1 MVHVLVVS
9 SLPECLEKES
19 IHKLLTENGFLID
32 GASHSI
38 EKVERVRLRSRSVK
52 DGKLSCKEHTA
63 AFLAAEKQISNFL
76 SANDVDVVH
85 DRFIGILYLPQT
97 SDRSCY
103 HPDDIHPLTWPEG
116 ALVLAFP
123 EIQWIPV
130 YGTEGGTNGTCAN
143 DSEGIMTLHRAL
155 SLSEGGY
162 SPLFDGDGLRSM
174 LMLRVHN
181 DEKHENAASAVENEV
196 GTKAGGR
203 CARADVALAVDEET
217 NFACMNAYTAYRF
230 GYRAYPVTTLSAAN
244 NLLKG
249 EPGQLPLTFGIRNFS
264 NPPSR
269 TEEFR
274 NRIIN
279 PAIVVFEDVQ
289 LSFPDAESGKADADA
304 PEFGDRRDEAY
315 PLLNS
320 ANLRVVATASLPQEK
335 MAKTKGK
342 TKATAEENFREK
354 ENKRKEQYR
363 PLQGAAWRGR
373 MRFMRH
379 RAIERL
385 KRRWFNA
392 SGAWAGHWFV
402 KMLDTVLMAG
412 VLLGVLFL
420 KVSLFLPVLF
430 GLFVLQGLLRYTL
443 RMLSSRK
450 GLLPE
455 WARMYCVRR
464 AQWRFLP
471 KRYRNHCPE
480 NQVGKVR
487 DTFWTITHK
496 PLAGIFGLRNES
508 CLPNGYG
515 YKGIYDTAQVKEQY
529 RLARQGDFGDP
540 DVSKH
545 GEGISHAAPGM
556 AMEIAKCLLRRA
568 ERLEV
573 EDKIIDSEGAVHGA
587 VLATVAGELL
597 DAKTPALSIEAL
609 TLKQCFEIKAECE
622 FVGVRAHTDMVD
634 RYIDI
639 HNAMGRICRTSNGLV
654 REDVFT
660 SGMAELMDKLSSLLA
675 EKGKKEEAL
684 FFEKKARMFHRRLMN
699 PMARNLLAYPEWLLR
714 SAWHVVVGLM
724 VLVAVFCAFWMFE
737 IKPFDVSVPATNV
750 STTHAEARRCGEC
763 AECCAPTSPIIHSR
777 DNNHSAVSYAYELLF
792 CDEPNFTDER
802 WCDYSLVL
810 RTMRLIA
817 MLHLAFLGLC
827 FWDVMRK
834 K

>member
-1 MVHVLVVS
+1 MVHILVVS
-9 SLPECLEKES
+9 SLPECLKKES
-19 IHKLLTENGFLID
+19 IHKLLTENGVSID
-32 GASHSI
+32 DAARLI
-38 EKVERVRLRSRSVK
+38 EKVETFELPSRSAK
-52 DGKLSCKEHTA
+52 DKKLSCKEHTA
-63 AFLAAEKQISNFL
+63 AFQDAECQISQHTSAFQRAEKEIAEFL
-76 SANDVDVVH
+76 CAHDVVH
-85 DRFIGILYLPQT
+85 DRFVGILYLP
-97 SDRSCY
+97 DCNC
-103 HPDDIHPLTWPEG
+103 PDDIHPLTWPEG
-116 ALVLAFP
+116 ALILAFP

-130 YGTEGGTNGTCAN
+130 YIKGGINVAGGAGDDDRRIPVYGIKGGTKETCRN
-143 DSEGIMTLHRAL
+143 DSKGIMTLQRAL
-155 SLSEGGY
+155 SLLKGGY

-181 DEKHENAASAVENEV
+181 DEKHENAAFVV
-196 GTKAGGR
+196 DDGIGTKAGGR
-203 CARADVALAVDEET
+203 CARADAALAVDEET

-230 GYRAYPVTTLSAAN
+230 GYRAYPVTTLSASKI
-244 NLLKG
+244 LLKC
-249 EPGQLPLTFGIRNFS
+249 EPSQLPLTFGIRNSFKH
-264 NPPSR
+264 PPSR

-289 LSFPDAESGKADADA
+289 LSFSDAESGKTDSDV
-304 PEFGDRRDEAY
+304 PEFGYRRDEAY

-342 TKATAEENFREK
+342 TRATTEEYFREK
-354 ENKRKEQYR
+354 ENKRKERYR
-363 PLQGAAWRGR
+363 PLQGATWRGR

-385 KRRWFNA
+385 KRWWFNA
-392 SGAWAGHWFV
+392 SGAWMGHWLV

-412 VLLGVLFL
+412 VLLGVLFWKL
-420 KVSLFLPVLF
+420 SLFLPVLF

-443 RMLSSRK
+443 RTLSRRK

-508 CLPNGYG
+508 CLPNGCG

-545 GEGISHAAPGM
+545 GEEGISHAAPGM

-609 TLKQCFEIKAECE
+609 TWRQYFEIKAECE

-737 IKPFDVSVPATNV
+737 IKPTGMNDM
-750 STTHAEARRCGEC
+750 C
-763 AECCAPTSPIIHSR
+763 
-777 DNNHSAVSYAYELLF
+777 SAVSNAYELLF
-792 CDEPNFTDER
+792 CDEPDFTNIK
-802 WCDYSLVL
+802 WCNYSFVL